1 MKIFPIIA
9 ALRKRPVAKGA
20 DIVTC
25 AGKIHT
31 DLATHFHHA
40 VDAKRHV
47 PMGKDH
53 KLQAGDVVKIV
64 ATK

>member
-1 MKIFPIIA
+1 MAVWPTLTINGQVYSNVTLTPVQLA
-9 ALRKRPVAKGA
+9 A
-20 DIVTC
+20 
-25 AGKIHT
+25 KIHT

-40 VDAKRHV
+40 VDARKKT

-53 KLQAGDVVKIV
+53 ALQPGDVVKIV